1 MKRSMIIAST
11 GTASVLSFGAS
22 AAVHQVNAEQAQNL
36 QSMGT
41 ISVSQV
47 GSAPMDMRHEL
58 AAKAE
63 KKAQAAT
70 VLLKPVPAIA
80 GTLQLSCTNKPSSS
94 YPTTCPRLSGAFYAC
109 PALNRSS
116 PSSSSSASSN
126 SNIKAPKRRRCLSLK

>member
-1 MKRSMIIAST
+1 MKRSMIIASL
-11 GTASVLSFGAS
+11 GLASVLSFGAS

-63 KKAQAAT
+63 KEGA
-70 VLLKPVPAIA
+70 
-80 GTLQLSCTNKPSSS
+80 SS
-94 YPTTCPRLSGAFYAC
+94 YRIIEARTGDSWRATAELY
-109 PALNRSS
+109 
-116 PSSSSSASSN
+116 
-126 SNIKAPKRRRCLSLK
+126 K

>member
-1 MKRSMIIAST
+1 MKRSMIIASL
-11 GTASVLSFGAS
+11 GLASVLSFGAS

-63 KKAQAAT
+63 KEGA
-70 VLLKPVPAIA
+70 
-80 GTLQLSCTNKPSSS
+80 SS
-94 YPTTCPRLSGAFYAC
+94 YRIIEARTGDHWHATAELY
-109 PALNRSS
+109 
-116 PSSSSSASSN
+116 
-126 SNIKAPKRRRCLSLK
+126 K